1 MSAQEAGLERSLAR
15 GTELRPVPGPSAIAG
30 GRRRFFNLL
39 WVMSLTE
46 FRLTFH
52 GTVLGYFWSLA
63 RPLLTFGVLLAVF
76 TQVFRLGDAVPDYP
90 ALLLLNVMLF
100 TLFGE
105 STNRAVTSLVAREGV
120 VRRTQFPRLVIPLS
134 VVLTEAFNL
143 VLNLAA
149 VFVFIVVYGVEPR
162 WTWLLLPVIV
172 LALLVITVAFSMLLS
187 AVYPRVRDVALIWS
201 VLATVLFYGSPI
213 LYPIES
219 APQTFRDIVQLN
231 PLSPIFE
238 QAHKWIIDPS
248 APGALE
254 AVQGSEYLLV
264 ISAAIYRRDLRVR
277 RPGLPPRGP
286 AHRRGAVIRRAG
298 SRARSGRWRTHP
310 GRRDRRL
317 PLARAA
323 SRVPGLA
330 ASASPRRSRCGWWSS
345 TTTRRTAARRWSP
358 PSTPRWIWSNPARTW
373 ASPPR
378 PTWGPP
384 AATASFLL
392 VLNPDTA
399 VTEGALDAVI
409 AALESDPNAA
419 VAGPRLLRPDGS
431 FDHAARRS
439 FPTPLSALG
448 HFSGVGRRPGA
459 PGRLAAYRAP
469 EVESGRVDAVNGAFM
484 LDPARALRAA
494 RGASTRAIGCT
505 WRTWTSATGSPRR
518 DGGRC
523 TSRRQQCSTSR
534 AAPPEACDRPGSRLP
549 STAA

>member
-1 MSAQEAGLERSLAR
+1 M
-15 GTELRPVPGPSAIAG
+15 ELRPVPGPSAIAG

-264 ISAAIYRRDLRVR
+264 ISAAIY
-277 RPGLPPRGP
+277 
-286 AHRRGAVIRRAG
+286 
-298 SRARSGRWRTHP
+298 
-310 GRRDRRL
+310 
-317 PLARAA
+317 LAICV
-323 SRVPGLA
+323 S
-330 ASASPRRSRCGWWSS
+330 
-345 TTTRRTAARRWSP
+345 
-358 PSTPRWIWSNPARTW
+358 
-373 ASPPR
+373 
-378 PTWGPP
+378 
-384 AATASFLL
+384 
-392 VLNPDTA
+392 
-399 VTEGALDAVI
+399 
-409 AALESDPNAA
+409 AALVFRREA
-419 VAGPRLLRPDGS
+419 PRIAEEL
-431 FDHAARRS
+431 
-439 FPTPLSALG
+439 
-448 HFSGVGRRPGA
+448 
-459 PGRLAAYRAP
+459 
-469 EVESGRVDAVNGAFM
+469 
-484 LDPARALRAA
+484 
-494 RGASTRAIGCT
+494 
-505 WRTWTSATGSPRR
+505 
-518 DGGRC
+518 
-523 TSRRQQCSTSR
+523 
-534 AAPPEACDRPGSRLP
+534 
-549 STAA
+549 